1 MDLAERKK
9 QLVEALA
16 FARTQCT
23 KWTTQAIGLE
33 AQLALV
39 EELLASAL
47 PAPDP
52 DPPPRPPTQISLS

>member
-9 QLVEALA
+9 QLVEAVA

-23 KWTTQAIGLE
+23 WWKTQAIGLE

-39 EELLASAL
+39 EELLASASPPPD
-47 PAPDP
+47 PAPP
-52 DPPPRPPTQISLS
+52 QRPPTQISLS